1 MRTIRK
7 NLFQFAAIC
16 LFLGALIS
24 SFTKESI
31 GIGMWLI
38 VAGVLF
44 FILDVICDRFIKES
58 TDDKKNIKGI

>member
-16 LFLGALIS
+16 LFLGALIT
-24 SFTKESI
+24 SFFKEESI
-31 GIGMWLI
+31 GIWLI

-44 FILDVICDRFIKES
+44 FILDLVCDRFIKES